1 MEPSQPLSFDDV
13 RALAA
18 ALPEVSERLCYGT
31 PTLFVRKV
39 VLARLREDGRTLA
52 VKCELDEREFL
63 LETRPE
69 TFFITDHYLSSRM
82 VLVNLDRVGRA
93 ELGGLLERAWEM
105 VAPRRL
111 AASRRAAVARE
122 PGFED

>member
-1 MEPSQPLSFDDV
+1 MATKRQHDQ
-13 RALAA
+13 ALTKLRKLCL
-18 ALPEVSERLCYGT
+18 ALPEVSERLCSGT

-69 TFFITDHYLSSRM
+69 IFFITDHYISSRM
-82 VLVNLDRVGRA
+82 VLVHLDRVGRT

-105 VAPRRL
+105 VAPKRL
-111 AASRRAAVARE
+111 AASRRAA
-122 PGFED
+122 GQ

>member
-1 MEPSQPLSFDDV
+1 MEPNQPLSFDDV
-13 RALAA
+13 RALAG

-31 PTLFVRKV
+31 PTLFVRRV

-52 VKCELDEREFL
+52 IKCELDEREFL

-69 TFFITDHYLSSRM
+69 IFFITDHYISSRM

-105 VAPRRL
+105 VAPKRL
-111 AASRRAAVARE
+111 AASRRAAG
-122 PGFED
+122 P